1 MAVAE
6 QTLQL
11 LQQLSP
17 RVQQVMLV
25 DRQRLWRRLQQLRE
39 LANGRSGRT
48 VDPERF
54 VYDVMELQD
63 ELVKAEL
70 RLADRF
76 SFVPKIV
83 YPDDLPVSQRREEI
97 KKAIQEQQVVVL
109 CGETGSGKTTQLP
122 KICLELGRGVRGLI
136 GHTQPRRIAARSV
149 AKRISDELGSRLGEL
164 VGFKVRF
171 GDETSPRNLIKL
183 MTDGILLAETQTDRF
198 LNQYDTLII
207 DEAHERSL
215 NIDFMLGYLKTLLP
229 KRPDLKV
236 IVTSATID
244 PERFARHFSTRDAS
258 GTLQE
263 CPIISVSGRTYPV
276 ETRYRPPVSDD
287 LDERD
292 EEFQH
297 HIVQAV
303 DELCTEG
310 AGDILI
316 FLSGEREIRE
326 TAETLEN
333 HRDPS
338 GGRTHVLPLYAKLT
352 AEEQS
357 RVFEPH
363 DGRRIVL
370 ATNVAETSL
379 TVPGIRYVIDPG
391 YARINR
397 YSPKTK
403 VQRLEIESISR
414 ASADQ
419 RKGRCGRLGPG
430 ICIRLYSEKDFAD
443 RTAFTDPEI
452 ARDNLASV
460 ILQMAALHLGKVEDF
475 PFVEAPDSRAV
486 KDGYET
492 LQELGAIDDRYQ
504 LTPIGRDLAKLPIDP
519 RIGRMILAAGREG
532 ALAEVLVIASALAIQ
547 DPRERPMALADKAD
561 EAHEQFDDAAGDFI
575 SYLNL
580 WHAWRENKRQLSGSR
595 LRRWCKES
603 FVSFVRMR
611 EWEDVHAQLAELA
624 NELRLRINRNKAT
637 PDSIHR
643 SLLTG
648 LLCNIGQKPE
658 KLDAADREKGNYL
671 GGRSNRFS
679 IFPGSSL
686 FQAGPKWLMAA
697 EIVHTTKVYA
707 RTVAP
712 VTPEWIE
719 ELGAHLLKRTYS
731 EPRWDKHAG
740 KVVANERV
748 MIFGIELVPKR
759 RISYGA
765 IAPDVCRQI
774 FVHHGLVLGELER
787 LPAFLEHNLDLEDR
801 VKELEVRTRRNN
813 LVANTDKRFAFYDAR
828 VPKDILAAATFEKW
842 RHEQAK
848 KDSRLLFMSL
858 EDLLSDDAGLP
869 TESAY
874 PDEVDVG
881 PFKLP
886 LSYVLDPSHELD
898 GITVHVPLDALGQV
912 QPERFAW
919 LIPGHLR
926 EKVETIL
933 RGLSKDWRRLL
944 PPASQ
949 LAEQV
954 LPMLK
959 FGEGVF
965 VDQLRAA
972 ILKATTIDVP
982 KDVIASVPTP
992 LWMCMRFEI
1001 EGEEGQVLAAGRDL
1015 NQLKALLAPKL
1026 KAGMLTSPNR
1036 YNRDGIKHWDFGDLP
1051 ERVEV
1056 DRGGVRFGAF
1066 PGIVDSKT
1074 NVSLRLFDTFESA
1087 QAATRHGTRRLFMF
1101 SATEVIRRHCTYI
1114 PGVETA
1120 AMLFGQLGSP
1130 TQFREGVAEL
1140 IADRAF
1146 IGDMLPVRT
1155 EKEFAFRVS
1164 RGIERMGAAT
1174 QEVAP
1179 LLTNLMQLYHA
1190 AARELSAKQPP
1201 AFEPVI
1207 GDMRDQ
1213 LARLMR
1219 SDFMV
1224 ATPFE
1229 WLRHYPRYF
1238 QAIRVRLSRLPGGG
1252 VAKDQ
1257 KQFAEIAPLLRGYEE
1272 LARRQKELG
1281 LNPQKVEE
1289 FRWLLEELRVQLFA
1303 QDLRTAVPVSSKRLM
1318 ELWHQIVKQ

>member
-1 MAVAE
+1 
-6 QTLQL
+6 
-11 LQQLSP
+11 
-17 RVQQVMLV
+17 MLA
-25 DRQRLWRRLQQLRE
+25 DRQRLSRRMHQLRD
-39 LANGRSGRT
+39 LARNRNGRSLDADRLAL
-48 VDPERF
+48 
-54 VYDVMELQD
+54 DVLELSEQ
-63 ELVKAEL
+63 LAKAEQ
-70 RLADRF
+70 RLVDRRAL
-76 SFVPKIV
+76 VPAIR
-83 YPDDLPVSQRREEI
+83 YPEDLPVVQRRDEI
-97 KKAIQEQQVVVL
+97 KKAISDHQVVVL

-122 KICLELGRGVRGLI
+122 KICLELGRGVHGLI

-229 KRPDLKV
+229 RRPDLKV

-244 PERFARHFSTRDAS
+244 PERFARHFGSQREGVVREA
-258 GTLQE
+258 
-263 CPIISVSGRTYPV
+263 PIITVSGRTYPV
-276 ETRYRPPVSDD
+276 EVRYRPPASDD

-297 HIVQAV
+297 HIVQAA
-303 DELCTEG
+303 DELCREG
-310 AGDILI
+310 PGDILV

-326 TAETLEN
+326 TAETLER
-333 HRDPS
+333 HRDPT
-338 GGRTHVLPLYAKLT
+338 GLRMQILPLYARLT

-357 RVFEPH
+357 EVFEPH

-430 ICIRLYSEKDFAD
+430 VCIRLYDEKDFTD
-443 RTAFTDPEI
+443 RAAFTDPEI

-460 ILQMAALHLGKVEDF
+460 ILQMAYLRLGKVEDF

-486 KDGYET
+486 RDGYET
-492 LQELGAIDDRYQ
+492 LHELGAIDDNQQ
-504 LTPIGRDLAKLPIDP
+504 LTSIGRDLAKLPIDP

-532 ALAEVLVIASALAIQ
+532 ALAEVLIIAAALAIQ
-547 DPRERPMALADKAD
+547 DPRERPMAFADKAD
-561 EAHEQFDDAAGDFI
+561 AAHEQFDDAAGDFI

-580 WHAWRENKRQLSGSR
+580 WHAWRDKKRHLSGSK

-624 NELRLRINRNKAT
+624 SELRLRMNRDKAP
-637 PDSIHR
+637 PDRIHR
-643 SLLTG
+643 ALLTG

-658 KLDAADREKGNYL
+658 KLDASDREKGNYL
-671 GGRSNRFS
+671 GGRGNRFN
-679 IFPGSSL
+679 IFPGSAL
-686 FQAGPKWLMAA
+686 FKAGPKWLMAA

-719 ELGAHLLKRTYS
+719 ELGTHLLKRTYS
-731 EPRWDKHAG
+731 EPRWDKHTG

-748 MIFGIELVPKR
+748 TIYGLDLVPKR
-759 RISYGA
+759 RISYGS

-787 LPAFLEHNLDLEDR
+787 QPDFLRHNLDLEER
-801 VKELEVRTRRNN
+801 VKELEIRTRRNN
-813 LVANTDKRFAFYDAR
+813 LIANSDRRFAFYDSR
-828 VPKDILAAATFEKW
+828 VPKDIIAAAPFEKW
-842 RHEQAK
+842 RYDQAK
-848 KDSRLLFMSL
+848 KEPRLLFMAL

-869 TESAY
+869 TAEAY
-874 PDEVDVG
+874 PDEIDIG

-886 LSYVLDPSHELD
+886 LSYVLDPASEKD

-919 LIPGHLR
+919 LVPGHVR

-933 RGLSKDWRRLL
+933 RGLSKEWRRLL

-949 LAEQV
+949 LTDQV
-954 LPMLK
+954 LPLLK
-959 FGEGVF
+959 FAGGIFIE
-965 VDQLRAA
+965 QLRLAV
-972 ILKATTIDVP
+972 LKATTIDVP
-982 KDVIASVPTP
+982 REAFSAVPVP
-992 LWMCMRFEI
+992 LWMSMRFEV
-1001 EGEEGQVLAAGRDL
+1001 EGEDAAVLAAGRDL

-1036 YNRDGIKHWDFGDLP
+1036 YNRDGIKQWDFGDLP
-1051 ERVEV
+1051 ERVEI

-1066 PGIVDSKT
+1066 PGIVDSKAS
-1074 NVSLRLFDTFESA
+1074 VSLRLFDTFESS

-1101 SATEVIRRHCTYI
+1101 SASDAIRRHATYI

-1120 AMLFGQLGSP
+1120 AMLYGQIGSP

-1146 IGDMLPVRT
+1146 IGDMLPVRS
-1155 EKEFAFRVS
+1155 EKEFAFRVT
-1164 RGIERMGAAT
+1164 RGIERLGAAT

-1179 LLTNLMQLYHA
+1179 LLTGLMQLYHA
-1190 AARELSAKQPP
+1190 VARDLLLKHPP
-1201 AFEPVI
+1201 AFDPAVN
-1207 GDMRDQ
+1207 DMRDQ
-1213 LARLMR
+1213 LGKLMR
-1219 SDFMV
+1219 PDFMV

-1229 WLRHYPRYF
+1229 WLRHFPRYF
-1238 QAIRVRLSRLPGGG
+1238 QAMRLRLSRLPGGG
-1252 VAKDQ
+1252 IAKDQ
-1257 KQFAEIAPLLRGYEE
+1257 KQFAEIAPLLRGCEE
-1272 LARRQKELG
+1272 LIRRQKELG

-1289 FRWLLEELRVQLFA
+1289 FRWMLEELRVQLFA
-1303 QDLRTAVPVSSKRLM
+1303 QDLRTAVPVSSKRMM
-1318 ELWHQIVKQ
+1318 ELWHQIVRQ

>member
-1 MAVAE
+1 
-6 QTLQL
+6 
-11 LQQLSP
+11 
-17 RVQQVMLV
+17 MLA
-25 DRQRLWRRLQQLRE
+25 DRQRLSRRLHQLRD
-39 LANGRSGRT
+39 LARNRHGRPLDADRLAL
-48 VDPERF
+48 
-54 VYDVMELQD
+54 DVL
-63 ELVKAEL
+63 ELVEHVAKAEQ
-70 RLADRF
+70 RLADRRAL
-76 SFVPKIV
+76 VPAIG
-83 YPDDLPVSQRREEI
+83 YPEDLPVVQRRDEI
-97 KKAIQEQQVVVL
+97 KKAITDHQVVVL

-122 KICLELGRGVRGLI
+122 KICLELGRGVQGLI

-198 LNQYDTLII
+198 LNHYDTLII

-229 KRPDLKV
+229 RRPDLKV

-244 PERFARHFSTRDAS
+244 PERFARHFASQRDGILREA
-258 GTLQE
+258 
-263 CPIISVSGRTYPV
+263 PIITVSGRTYPV
-276 ETRYRPPVSDD
+276 EVRYRPPASDD

-297 HIVQAV
+297 HIVQAA
-303 DELCTEG
+303 DELCREG
-310 AGDILI
+310 PGDILV

-326 TAETLEN
+326 TAETLEK
-333 HRDPS
+333 HKDPT
-338 GGRTHVLPLYAKLT
+338 GLRTQILPLYARLT

-357 RVFEPH
+357 KVFEPH

-397 YSPKTK
+397 YSPRTK

-430 ICIRLYSEKDFAD
+430 VCIRLYDEKDFAD
-443 RTAFTDPEI
+443 RAPFTDPEI

-460 ILQMAALHLGKVEDF
+460 ILQMAYLRLGKVEDF
-475 PFVEAPDSRAV
+475 PFVESPDPRAV
-486 KDGYET
+486 RDGYET
-492 LQELGAIDDRYQ
+492 LHELGAIDDNQQ

-561 EAHEQFDDAAGDFI
+561 AAHEQFDDAAGDFI

-580 WHAWRENKRQLSGSR
+580 WHAWRDKKRHLSGSK

-624 NELRLRINRNKAT
+624 SELRLRMNRDKAA
-637 PDSIHR
+637 PDRIHR
-643 SLLTG
+643 ALLTG

-658 KLDAADREKGNYL
+658 KLDASDREKGNYL
-671 GGRSNRFS
+671 GGRGNRFN
-679 IFPGSSL
+679 IFPGSAL
-686 FQAGPKWLMAA
+686 FKAGPKWLMAA

-707 RTVAP
+707 RTIAP

-731 EPRWDKHAG
+731 EPRWDKHTG

-748 MIFGIELVPKR
+748 TIYGLELVPKR
-759 RISYGA
+759 RINYGP

-774 FVHHGLVLGELER
+774 FIHHALVLGELER
-787 LPAFLEHNLDLEDR
+787 QPDFLRHNLDLEER

-813 LVANTDKRFAFYDAR
+813 LIANSDKRFAFYDSR
-828 VPKDILAAATFEKW
+828 VPRDIIAAGPFEKW
-842 RHEQAK
+842 RHDHAK
-848 KDSRLLFMSL
+848 KEPRTLFMSL
-858 EDLLSDDAGLP
+858 EDLLSDNAGLP
-869 TESAY
+869 TAEAY
-874 PDEVDVG
+874 PDEIDIG

-886 LSYVLDPSHELD
+886 LSYVLDPASEKD

-919 LIPGHLR
+919 LVPGHVR
-926 EKVETIL
+926 EKIETIL
-933 RGLSKDWRRLL
+933 RGLSKEWRRLL

-949 LAEQV
+949 LTEQV
-954 LPMLK
+954 QPLMK
-959 FGEGVF
+959 FADGIFIE
-965 VDQLRAA
+965 QLRLA

-982 KDVIASVPTP
+982 REALSAVPLP
-992 LWMCMRFEI
+992 LWMSTRFEV
-1001 EGEEGQVLAAGRDL
+1001 EGEGGAVLAAGRDL

-1036 YNRDGIKHWDFGDLP
+1036 YNRDGIKQWDFGDLP
-1051 ERVEV
+1051 ERVEI

-1074 NVSLRLFDTFESA
+1074 SVALRLFDTFESS

-1101 SATEVIRRHCTYI
+1101 AASDAIRRHATYI

-1120 AMLFGQLGSP
+1120 AMLFGQIGSP

-1155 EKEFAFRVS
+1155 EKEFAFRVT
-1164 RGIERMGAAT
+1164 RGIERLGAAT

-1179 LLTNLMQLYHA
+1179 LLTSLMQLYHA
-1190 AARELSAKQPP
+1190 VARDLSIKHPP
-1201 AFEPVI
+1201 AFDPAVN
-1207 GDMRDQ
+1207 DMRDQ
-1213 LARLMR
+1213 LGKLMR

-1229 WLRHYPRYF
+1229 WLRHFPRYF
-1238 QAIRVRLSRLPGGG
+1238 QAMRLRLSRLPGGG
-1252 VAKDQ
+1252 IAKDQ

-1303 QDLRTAVPVSSKRLM
+1303 QDLRTAVPVSSKRM
-1318 ELWHQIVKQ
+1318 MDLWHQIVKQ

>member
-1 MAVAE
+1 MTALD
-6 QTLQL
+6 QTLRLLEQL
-11 LQQLSP
+11 AP
-17 RVQQVMLV
+17 RVQLVMLA
-25 DRQRLWRRLQQLRE
+25 DRQRLSRCLHQLRD
-39 LANGRSGRT
+39 LARNRNGRSLDADRL
-48 VDPERF
+48 VL
-54 VYDVMELQD
+54 DVLELSEQ
-63 ELVKAEL
+63 LAKAEQ
-70 RLADRF
+70 RLVDRRAL
-76 SFVPKIV
+76 VPAIS
-83 YPDDLPVSQRREEI
+83 YPEDLPVVQRRDEI
-97 KKAIQEQQVVVL
+97 KKAISDHQVVVL

-122 KICLELGRGVRGLI
+122 KICLELGRGVQGLI

-171 GDETSPRNLIKL
+171 GDETSSRNLIKL

-229 KRPDLKV
+229 RRPDLKV

-244 PERFARHFSTRDAS
+244 PERFARHFGSLRDGVLREA
-258 GTLQE
+258 
-263 CPIISVSGRTYPV
+263 PIITVSGRTYPV
-276 ETRYRPPVSDD
+276 EVRYRPPASDD

-297 HIVQAV
+297 HIVQAA
-303 DELCTEG
+303 DELCREG
-310 AGDILI
+310 PGDILV

-326 TAETLEN
+326 TAETLER
-333 HRDPS
+333 HKDPT
-338 GGRTHVLPLYAKLT
+338 GLRMQILPLYARLT

-357 RVFEPH
+357 KVFEPH

-430 ICIRLYSEKDFAD
+430 VCIRLYDEKDFAD
-443 RTAFTDPEI
+443 RAAFTDPEI

-460 ILQMAALHLGKVEDF
+460 ILQMAYLRLGKVEDF

-486 KDGYET
+486 RDGYET
-492 LQELGAIDDRYQ
+492 LHELGAIDDNQQ

-532 ALAEVLVIASALAIQ
+532 ALAEVLIIAAALAIQ
-547 DPRERPMALADKAD
+547 DPRERPMAFADKAD
-561 EAHEQFDDAAGDFI
+561 AAHEQFDDAAGDFI

-580 WHAWRENKRQLSGSR
+580 WHAWRDKKRHLSGSK

-624 NELRLRINRNKAT
+624 SELRLRMNRDKAP
-637 PDSIHR
+637 PDRIHR
-643 SLLTG
+643 ALLTG

-658 KLDAADREKGNYL
+658 KLDASDREKGNYL
-671 GGRSNRFS
+671 GGRGNRFS
-679 IFPGSSL
+679 IFPGSAL
-686 FQAGPKWLMAA
+686 FKAGPKWLMAA

-707 RTVAP
+707 RTIAP

-719 ELGAHLLKRTYS
+719 ELGTHLLKRTYS
-731 EPRWDKHAG
+731 EPRWDKHTG

-748 MIFGIELVPKR
+748 TIYGLELVPKR
-759 RISYGA
+759 RISYGS

-774 FVHHGLVLGELER
+774 FVHHALVLGELER
-787 LPAFLEHNLDLEDR
+787 QPDFLRHNLDLEER

-813 LVANTDKRFAFYDAR
+813 LIANSDRRFAFYDSR
-828 VPKDILAAATFEKW
+828 VPKDIIAAAPFEKW
-842 RHEQAK
+842 RYDQAK
-848 KDSRLLFMSL
+848 KEPRLLFMSL

-869 TESAY
+869 TAEAY
-874 PDEVDVG
+874 PDEIDIG

-886 LSYVLDPSHELD
+886 LSYVLDPASEKD

-919 LIPGHLR
+919 LVLGHVR

-933 RGLSKDWRRLL
+933 RGLSKEWRRLL

-949 LAEQV
+949 LTDQV
-954 LPMLK
+954 LPLLQ
-959 FGEGVF
+959 FADGIFIE
-965 VDQLRAA
+965 QLRLAV
-972 ILKATTIDVP
+972 LKATNTDVP
-982 KDVIASVPTP
+982 REALSAVSVP
-992 LWMCMRFEI
+992 LWMNMRFEV
-1001 EGEEGQVLAAGRDL
+1001 EGEGDAVLAAGRDL

-1036 YNRDGIKHWDFGDLP
+1036 YNRDGIKQWDFGDLP
-1051 ERVEV
+1051 ERVEI

-1066 PGIVDSKT
+1066 PGIVDNKSS
-1074 NVSLRLFDTFESA
+1074 VSLRLFDTFESS

-1101 SATEVIRRHCTYI
+1101 SASDAIRRHATYI

-1120 AMLFGQLGSP
+1120 AMLFGQIGSP

-1146 IGDMLPVRT
+1146 IGDMLPVRS
-1155 EKEFAFRVS
+1155 EKEFAFRVT
-1164 RGIERMGAAT
+1164 RGIERLGAST

-1190 AARELSAKQPP
+1190 AARDLSLKHPP
-1201 AFEPVI
+1201 AFDPAVN
-1207 GDMRDQ
+1207 DMRDQ
-1213 LARLMR
+1213 LGKLMR
-1219 SDFMV
+1219 PDFMV

-1238 QAIRVRLSRLPGGG
+1238 QAMRLRLSRLPGGG
-1252 VAKDQ
+1252 IAKDQ
-1257 KQFAEIAPLLRGYEE
+1257 KQFAEIAPLLRGCEE
-1272 LARRQKELG
+1272 LIRRQKELG

-1289 FRWLLEELRVQLFA
+1289 FRWMLEELRVQLFA
-1303 QDLRTAVPVSSKRLM
+1303 QDLRTAVPVSSKRMM
-1318 ELWHQIVKQ
+1318 ELWHQIVRQ

>member
-1 MAVAE
+1 MPALD
-6 QTLQL
+6 QSLQL
-11 LQQLSP
+11 LEQLAP
-17 RVQQVMLV
+17 RLQQVMIV
-25 DRQRLWRRLQQLRE
+25 DRQRLMRRMHQLRD
-39 LANGRSGRT
+39 LARGRSNQS
-48 VDPERF
+48 VNPERLAQ
-54 VYDVMELQD
+54 DV
-63 ELVKAEL
+63 AEL
-70 RLADRF
+70 LQHVEKAQQRVIDRAAL
-76 SFVPKIV
+76 VPAIA
-83 YPDDLPVSQRREEI
+83 YPEELPVVQRRDEI
-97 KKAIQEQQVVVL
+97 KKAITDHQVVVL

-122 KICLELGRGVRGLI
+122 KICLELGRGVHGLI

-171 GDETSPRNLIKL
+171 GDETSSRNLIKL

-198 LNQYDTLII
+198 LSQYDTLII

-229 KRPDLKV
+229 RRPDLKV

-244 PERFARHFSTRDAS
+244 PERFARHFGTQRDGVLREA
-258 GTLQE
+258 
-263 CPIISVSGRTYPV
+263 PIITVSGRTYPV
-276 ETRYRPPVSDD
+276 EVRYRPPASDD

-297 HIVQAV
+297 HIMQAA
-303 DELCTEG
+303 DELCREG
-310 AGDILI
+310 PGDILV

-326 TAETLEN
+326 TAETLEK
-333 HRDPS
+333 HKDPT
-338 GGRTHVLPLYAKLT
+338 GLRTQILPLYARLT
-352 AEEQS
+352 AEEQAK
-357 RVFEPH
+357 VFEPH

-403 VQRLEIESISR
+403 VQRLEIEPISR

-430 ICIRLYSEKDFAD
+430 VCIRLYDEKDFSD
-443 RTAFTDPEI
+443 RAPFTDPEI

-460 ILQMAALHLGKVEDF
+460 ILQMAYLRLGKVEDF
-475 PFVEAPDSRAV
+475 PFVEAPDPRAV
-486 KDGYET
+486 RDGYET
-492 LQELGAIDDRYQ
+492 LHELGAIDDDQQ
-504 LTPIGRDLAKLPIDP
+504 LTAIGRDLAKLPIDP

-532 ALAEVLVIASALAIQ
+532 ALAEVLIIAAALAIQ
-547 DPRERPMALADKAD
+547 DPRERPMALAEKAD
-561 EAHEQFDDAAGDFI
+561 AAHEQFDDAAGDFI

-580 WHAWRENKRQLSGSR
+580 WQAWREKKRHLSGSK

-611 EWEDVHAQLAELA
+611 DWEDVHAQLAELA
-624 NELRLRINRNKAT
+624 GELRLRMNREKAT
-637 PDSIHR
+637 PERIHR
-643 SLLTG
+643 ALLTG

-658 KLDAADREKGNYL
+658 KLDATDREKGNYL
-671 GGRSNRFS
+671 GGRGNRFN
-679 IFPGSSL
+679 IFPGSAL
-686 FQAGPKWLMAA
+686 FKAGPKWLMAA

-707 RTVAP
+707 RTIAP

-719 ELGAHLLKRTYS
+719 ELGVHLLKRTYS
-731 EPRWDKHAG
+731 EPRWDQHTG

-748 MIFGIELVPKR
+748 TIYGLDLVPKR
-759 RISYGA
+759 RISYGP

-774 FVHHGLVLGELER
+774 FVHHALVLGEVER
-787 LPAFLEHNLDLEDR
+787 PPEFLRHNLDLEDR

-813 LVANTDKRFAFYDAR
+813 LIANSDKRFAFYDTR
-828 VPKDILAAATFEKW
+828 VPKDIIASGPFEKW

-848 KDSRLLFMSL
+848 KESRLLFMSL
-858 EDLLSDDAGLP
+858 EDLLSDNAGLP
-869 TESAY
+869 TSEAY
-874 PDEVDVG
+874 PDEIDIG

-886 LSYVLDPSHELD
+886 LSYVLDPASEKD

-919 LIPGHLR
+919 LVPGHMR
-926 EKVETIL
+926 EKIETIL
-933 RGLSKDWRRLL
+933 RGLSKEWRRLL

-949 LAEQV
+949 LTDQV
-954 LPMLK
+954 LPLLKFADGIFIEQLRLAMLK
-959 FGEGVF
+959 V
-965 VDQLRAA
+965 
-972 ILKATTIDVP
+972 TTIDVP
-982 KDVIASVPTP
+982 REALSAVALP
-992 LWMCMRFEI
+992 LWMNMRFEV
-1001 EGEEGQVLAAGRDL
+1001 EGDGDAVLAAGRDL

-1036 YNRDGIKHWDFGDLP
+1036 YNRDGIKQWDFGDLP
-1051 ERVEV
+1051 ERVEI

-1066 PGIVDSKT
+1066 PGIVDSKAS
-1074 NVSLRLFDTFESA
+1074 VSLRLFDTFESS

-1101 SATEVIRRHCTYI
+1101 AATDAIRRHATYI

-1120 AMLFGQLGSP
+1120 AMLFGQVGSP

-1155 EKEFAFRVS
+1155 EKEFAFRVT
-1164 RGIERMGAAT
+1164 RGIERLGPAT

-1179 LLTNLMQLYHA
+1179 LLTSLMQLYHA
-1190 AARELSAKQPP
+1190 VARDLAIKHPP
-1201 AFEPVI
+1201 AFEPAVN
-1207 GDMRDQ
+1207 DMRDQ
-1213 LARLMR
+1213 LGKLMR
-1219 SDFMV
+1219 PDFMV

-1229 WLRHYPRYF
+1229 WLRHFPRYF
-1238 QAIRVRLSRLPGGG
+1238 QAMRLRLSRLPGGG
-1252 VAKDQ
+1252 ITKDQ

-1303 QDLRTAVPVSSKRLM
+1303 QDLRTAVPVSGKRMM